1 MLPYLLLDLGLQRPR
16 ALPATHAESQNER
29 RPGSDGEAV
38 HTRPEDPAEGGRQNA
53 PQWCSGLGWMRPQC
67 LEAGSVHTA
76 SGCRQL
82 PAQPALGQLPQGLA
96 PRRDQARAGQ

>member
-1 MLPYLLLDLGLQRPR
+1 MLPYLLPDLGLQRPR

-29 RPGSDGEAV
+29 RPGS
-38 HTRPEDPAEGGRQNA
+38 EDPAEGGRQNA
-53 PQWCSGLGWMRPQC
+53 PQWCSGLGWVRPQC